1 MRWLEP
7 LWAALS
13 TYSVLPTPQPAW
25 GDPRTRYAICW
36 FPAVGVVCGIV
47 LWGWNWICRAAG
59 VGSVLFACGAVCLPL
74 LLTGDIH
81 LDGYMDTVDALAS
94 HQPREKKL
102 AILKDSHCGA
112 FAGIYCG
119 IWFMLLFGLYVEIY
133 TAGQV
138 AALYPVFA
146 FSRAL
151 SALCAI
157 TMPNARGSGMLATF
171 TSSART
177 SAAVAATGLT
187 AVLAGSGMVMLSPAA
202 GTGAVAAG
210 LISVAAYRR
219 MAMRQF
225 GGATGDT
232 AGFFLQ
238 VCELSAAAGCWV
250 GGLLA

>member
-74 LLTGDIH
+74 LLTGGIH

-157 TMPNARGSGMLATF
+157 CLLY
-171 TSSART
+171 TSRC
-177 SAAVAATGLT
+177 V
-187 AVLAGSGMVMLSPAA
+187 
-202 GTGAVAAG
+202 
-210 LISVAAYRR
+210 
-219 MAMRQF
+219 
-225 GGATGDT
+225 
-232 AGFFLQ
+232 
-238 VCELSAAAGCWV
+238 
-250 GGLLA
+250 